1 MVCHNFSFERAYKEA
16 GWARVPFSQDKCL
29 PTDTSLGSTDD
40 CLRPTALQRL
50 FNQHYTSD
58 NTYKLQILT
67 IAGTSERKSQDSIP
81 KGSFPFEMGF
91 IIPL

>member
-29 PTDTSLGSTDD
+29 PTDTSLGSTGD

-50 FNQHYTSD
+50 FNQGPTLTSV
-58 NTYKLQILT
+58 QILT
-67 IAGTSERKSQDSIP
+67 VTGRDLRAQESRLNSQ
-81 KGSFPFEMGF
+81 GLFPFEMGF
-91 IIPL
+91 SIPL